1 MNRQIAVENLVQMPS
16 KRDRLCIDVT
26 GLRDR
31 LRAQSAYPNQ
41 SLASVIRIL
50 LVEALGARESK
61 NVEEIEPNS
70 DLSVSNDK
78 NDISTIDN
86 GSIPRT
92 LF

>member
-1 MNRQIAVENLVQMPS
+1 MNPQKAVENVVQMPS

-50 LVEALGARESK
+50 LVEALNARESK
-61 NVEEIEPNS
+61 NVGENGSESER
-70 DLSVSNDK
+70 LSRDT
-78 NDISTIDN
+78 NDIPTIDN
-86 GSIPRT
+86 G
-92 LF
+92 